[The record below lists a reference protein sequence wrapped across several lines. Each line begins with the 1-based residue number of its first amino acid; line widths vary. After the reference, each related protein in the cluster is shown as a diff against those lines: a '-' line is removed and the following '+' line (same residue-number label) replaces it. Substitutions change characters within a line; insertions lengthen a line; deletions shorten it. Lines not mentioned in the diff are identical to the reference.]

1 MTVVASSSAQIV
13 YAPAPQVT
21 SVKFSET
28 AAKILI
34 QFNVE
39 VQFVSAEKTCDEFFI
54 PATLTTLGSYPQC
67 SLSHTQEL
75 QIIPGVG
82 ANILVGDSLEF
93 KAGVFKARNEEY
105 GKFLIGSFAVN
116 LPDVPLKPVPVI
128 KGEPMKAQGH

>member
-1 MTVVASSSAQIV
+1 MTVLASSSVQIV

-39 VQFVSAEKTCDEFFI
+39 VQFVSAEETCDEFFI

-67 SLSHTQEL
+67 RLSHTQEL

-82 ANILVGDSLEF
+82 ANISVGDLLEF
-93 KAGVFKARNEEY
+93 KAGVFKARN
-105 GKFLIGSFAVN
+105 GKFLNGSFAVN

-128 KGEPMKAQGH
+128 KGEPMEAQGH